1 MGDMKQRARA
11 SVLITV
17 TSVVTALL
25 IAVASVG
32 VLVVIGVGNF
42 QATQETDEAPV
53 DVIAS
58 VDTGSVQKTLSVE
71 VRTTPLS
78 TLDIPSAQFGAGI
91 VTGIAPATVDD
102 GGVLLSVSEQPV
114 IVMQGALPAY
124 RNLAE
129 GAEGGDVAQLQ
140 EYLRRTGLT
149 IDDKAGVF
157 GPSTAG
163 ALFEHYKSR
172 NFAVV
177 TADGAP
183 AENWRDTGLPLSRY
197 VFVAST
203 PVTVGTDCGRVGQT
217 ADSMKCV
224 LNSRGVAVAV
234 ASDAEQDLTGLP
246 VTLSTSTG
254 AEIPATIGDLTTP
267 VLDASDEE
275 EGTET
280 SDTRRWYVLDGV
292 PAEAQGDL
300 GETAEVVVESS
311 PEDALRVPSTAIRET
326 AEGTTFILEPGSGS
340 GKGDPDRSRP
350 VEVTLCA
357 GGYCAVSGE
366 GIVDGMKV
374 ILLG

>member
-11 SVLITV
+11 SALIGV

-42 QATQETDEAPV
+42 QATQATDEAPV

-58 VDTGSVQKTLSVE
+58 VETGTVQKTVSADVHT
-71 VRTTPLS
+71 RPLS
-78 TLDIPSAQFGAGI
+78 TLDIPSAQFGTGI
-91 VTGIAPATVDD
+91 VTGVAPATVDD

-140 EYLRRTGLT
+140 EYLRRNGLT
-149 IDDKAGVF
+149 INDKAGVF

-203 PVTVGTDCGRVGQT
+203 PVSVGTDCGRVGQT

-224 LNSRGVAVAV
+224 LNSQGVAVAV
-234 ASDAEQDLTGLP
+234 ASDADQDLTGLP
-246 VTLSTSTG
+246 LTLSTSSG
-254 AEIPATIGDLTTP
+254 AEISATIGDPTTP
-267 VLDASDEE
+267 ILDDSDAE

-280 SDTRRWYVLDGV
+280 SDTRRWYLLDGV
-292 PAEAQGDL
+292 PSEAQGDL

-311 PEDALRVPSTAIRET
+311 PADALRVPSTAIRET
-326 AEGTTFILEPGSGS
+326 AEAETFILEPSSGS
-340 GKGDPDRSRP
+340 DRGDPDRTHP

>member
-25 IAVASVG
+25 TAVASVG

-42 QATQETDEAPV
+42 QATQATDEAPV
-53 DVIAS
+53 DVVAS
-58 VDTGSVQKTLSVE
+58 VDTGSVQKTLAVE

-78 TLDIPSAQFGAGI
+78 TLEVPAAQFGAGI
-91 VTGIAPATVDD
+91 VTGVAPATVDD
-102 GGVLLSVSEQPV
+102 GGVLLSVSEQPIIV
-114 IVMQGALPAY
+114 IQGALPAY
-124 RNLAE
+124 RSLAQ

-149 IDDKAGVF
+149 INDKAGVF

-177 TADGAP
+177 TADGAR

-197 VFVAST
+197 VFAAST
-203 PVTVGTDCGRVGQT
+203 PVIVGSDCGRVGQT
-217 ADSMKCV
+217 ADSLKCV
-224 LNSRGVAVAV
+224 LNSQGTAVAV
-234 ASDAEQDLTGLP
+234 ASDAEQDLTGLA
-246 VTLSTSTG
+246 VTLSTSSG
-254 AEIPATIGDLTTP
+254 AEIPPTIGDLTTP
-267 VLDASDEE
+267 IVDASDEE
-275 EGTET
+275 EET
-280 SDTRRWYVLDGV
+280 DASDSRRWYVLDGI
-292 PAEAQGDL
+292 PAEAQQDL
-300 GETAEVVVESS
+300 RETAEVIVESS
-311 PEDALRVPSTAIRET
+311 PEDALRVPLTAIRET
-326 AEGTTFILEPGSGS
+326 ADGATFIREPSQGSGD
-340 GKGDPDRSRP
+340 GGDHPL
-350 VEVTLCA
+350 EVTLCA
-357 GGYCAVSGE
+357 DGYCAVTGE

>member
-1 MGDMKQRARA
+1 MKRRARA

-17 TSVVTALL
+17 ASVVTALV

-42 QATQETDEAPV
+42 QVTQATDEAPV
-53 DVIAS
+53 DVVAS
-58 VDTGSVQKTLSVE
+58 VDTGSVQKALSVD
-71 VRTTPLS
+71 VHTRPLS
-78 TLDIPSAQFGAGI
+78 TLEVPAAQFGVGI
-91 VTGIAPATVDD
+91 VTGVAPATVDD

-114 IVMQGALPAY
+114 IVIQGALPAY
-124 RNLAE
+124 RSLAQ

-177 TADGAP
+177 TADGAR

-197 VFVAST
+197 VFAAST
-203 PVTVGTDCGRVGQT
+203 PVIVGSDCGRVGQT
-217 ADSMKCV
+217 ADSLKCV
-224 LNSRGVAVAV
+224 LNSQSTAVAV
-234 ASDAEQDLTGLP
+234 ASDAEQDLTGLAL
-246 VTLSTSTG
+246 TLSTSSG
-254 AEIPATIGDLTTP
+254 AEIPATIGDPTTP
-267 VLDASDEE
+267 ILDVSDEE
-275 EGTET
+275 ETDA
-280 SDTRRWYVLDGV
+280 SDSRRWYVLDGI
-292 PAEAQGDL
+292 PAEAQQDL
-300 GETAEVVVESS
+300 RETAEVIVESS

-326 AEGTTFILEPGSGS
+326 ADGATFIREPSSGS
-340 GKGDPDRSRP
+340 GKGRDRP

-357 GGYCAVSGE
+357 GGYCAVTGE